1 MQQHKALEGVT
12 AIRLSINHI
21 KHLLLHPLARSIA
34 SRPIVTRAHSMF
46 AYEEVFRVVDVLVRS
61 TLDTVDNSRLKINQ
75 DGAGNVASVVALVEE
90 DIFAITAFSGKVFKL
105 PVATDA
111 MLLTELLP
119 ELTSDIVAA
128 LFC

>member
-1 MQQHKALEGVT
+1 
-12 AIRLSINHI
+12 
-21 KHLLLHPLARSIA
+21 
-34 SRPIVTRAHSMF
+34 MF

-90 DIFAITAFSGKVFKL
+90 DIFAITAFGGKVFKL

-111 MLLTELLP
+111 MLLT
-119 ELTSDIVAA
+119 
-128 LFC
+128 